1 MPLLRNGA
9 FVAADDMSARIKTAD
24 HFAEIYERHQRHD
37 LANPYREKAREYRE
51 ILAEFHAEINGDA
64 A

>member
-9 FVAADDMSARIKTAD
+9 FVMADDLAARASCAETR
-24 HFAEIYERHQRHD
+24 AEIYDRHQRHD
-37 LANPYREKAREYRE
+37 LAKPEREKAREYRE